1 MFFLSVGLLTAALLE
16 VLWGWETENFGLC
29 SGRSWWSPITRQR
42 DNHITADLPQNSKTN
57 TPLQPVKTI
66 YEEDDTYTTQQ
77 KSLRTQKIWDLN
89 MEITSVL
96 RVVIKALYF
105 LFSSKNIWINLSI
118 FQLLDPAVYLL
129 NTMGLIETG
138 QREICGKNNKLLI

>member
-1 MFFLSVGLLTAALLE
+1 
-16 VLWGWETENFGLC
+16 
-29 SGRSWWSPITRQR
+29 
-42 DNHITADLPQNSKTN
+42 
-57 TPLQPVKTI
+57 
-66 YEEDDTYTTQQ
+66 
-77 KSLRTQKIWDLN
+77 

-105 LFSSKNIWINLSI
+105 LFSLKNIWINLSI